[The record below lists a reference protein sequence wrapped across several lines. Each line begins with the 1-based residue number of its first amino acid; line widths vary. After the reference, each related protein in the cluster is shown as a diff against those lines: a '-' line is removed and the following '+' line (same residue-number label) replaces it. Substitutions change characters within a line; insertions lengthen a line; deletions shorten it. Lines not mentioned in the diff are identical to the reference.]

1 MQLPEQLY
9 FLRGLGWLTAAWVT
23 WWLSVAEGFNRRPGA
38 GWLAAFG
45 IVEAVRAGLHFVQLG
60 ATGSSIWN
68 PSGPFGLVTTVASG
82 MLLWEFSRR
91 IWPRKRS
98 RPPALAHLLWLALLV
113 AALVVGGRFA
123 PSLAAVPL
131 CVAGIVTADRVWR
144 ITAAAAFVM
153 RSQGTRIAGVCLAMY
168 SGTTLLAALTHG
180 FLVGQEYGLTAALE
194 FSISFWPWVFAGS
207 LGTAH
212 LSVVG
217 ARSPLAAGLAVA
229 LAFMVVVGPLAAGSS
244 KTGTA
249 LVEFVAVLLA
259 AGMVLA
265 WQRAVDEGR
274 QEHFD
279 RARAESRAKTEFL
292 TFLSHELRTPLQTIL
307 GRAELLRDQPEAERH
322 AVAIESQGR
331 LVLRLVTDLLDL
343 STIEAGRLELKPA
356 PMALRV
362 ALEAVLDSVRPQ
374 AKAKGI
380 ALTLECAAEVPD
392 TLMAD
397 EARLRQ
403 ILGNLVNN
411 AVKFTA
417 RGEVRLEVA
426 VAKAD
431 EAGSDAENPRVK
443 LIFSVSDTGPGL
455 PPDGIDRLF
464 TLFMRLDPG
473 EDFRREGTGVGLAL
487 VRRLTHLMAGT
498 VTAANRESGGA
509 VFTVQ
514 LAFPFADVVATPA
527 TVASRGPAQTLSV
540 LIVEDNTA
548 ARELLIEALQLQG
561 HEVTGV
567 ADGNSALVVCEK
579 KIFDTVVLDVNL
591 PGIDGIELTRR
602 LRTQPK
608 CPRIVGCSA
617 EAFATTRE
625 AALAAGMDAFLTK
638 PVSLHALADALR
650 IAPPVDRSVF
660 AYLHTPA
667 AAQRTRQML
676 VNEWPCLHAEARTGF
691 EAGDP
696 AALVRLAHYI
706 ESSALLAEDQT
717 LLGLCRRLSQAARA
731 PQESDDCVAALVSL
745 EEYVNRLS
753 RTTVA
758 TGAV

>member
-45 IVEAVRAGLHFVQLG
+45 IVEAMRAGLHFVQM
-60 ATGSSIWN
+60 SSPVTSAWS
-68 PSGPFGLVTTVASG
+68 PSGPAGLVASVASG

-98 RPPALAHLLWLALLV
+98 RPPVLAHLLWLALLV
-113 AALVVGGRFA
+113 AAVAIGGRFA
-123 PSLAAVPL
+123 PALAIIPL
-131 CVAGIVTADRVWR
+131 CMAGIVTAERVWR

-153 RSQGTRIAGVCLAMY
+153 RSQGTRIAGVCLALY
-168 SGTTLLAALTHG
+168 GATTLLAALAHG
-180 FLVGQEYGLTAALE
+180 LVSGSDFGLTTALE

-229 LAFMVVVGPLAAGSS
+229 LAFMVVVGPLAAGTS

-249 LVEFVAVLLA
+249 LVELIAVLLA

-307 GRAELLRDQPEAERH
+307 GRAELLRAHPDAARH

-343 STIEAGRLELKPA
+343 STIEAGRFELKPA
-356 PMALRV
+356 PMALRS
-362 ALEAVLDSVRPQ
+362 ALDAVLDSVRPQ
-374 AKAKGI
+374 ARAKGL
-380 ALTLECAAEVPD
+380 ALTLQCAPDVPD

-411 AVKFTA
+411 AVKFTV
-417 RGEVRLEVA
+417 RGEVRLDVSVA
-426 VAKAD
+426 ESPVGGD
-431 EAGSDAENPRVK
+431 GETQRVS
-443 LIFSVSDTGPGL
+443 LVFAVSDTGPGL
-455 PPDGIDRLF
+455 PPEGIEKLF
-464 TLFMRLDPG
+464 TLFMRLDAG
-473 EDFRREGTGVGLAL
+473 DDFRREGTGVGLAL
-487 VRRLTHLMAGT
+487 VRRLTHLMAGN
-498 VTAANRESGGA
+498 VTAANRDGGGA
-509 VFTVQ
+509 VFTVRV
-514 LAFPFADVVATPA
+514 AFPFADVVATPA
-527 TVASRGPAQTLSV
+527 AIATTGNARRLAV
-540 LIVEDNTA
+540 LVVEDNTA
-548 ARELLIEALQLQG
+548 ARELLVEALQLQG
-561 HEVTGV
+561 HDVVDV
-567 ADGNSALVVCEK
+567 ADGESALNRAAATR
-579 KIFDTVVLDVNL
+579 FDTIVLDVNL

-602 LRTQPK
+602 LRTLPN

-617 EAFATTRE
+617 EAFATTRD

-667 AAQRTRQML
+667 AAQRTKQML
-676 VNEWPCLHAEARTGF
+676 VNEWPRLHAEARTGF

-696 AALVRLAHYI
+696 AALVRLAHYV
-706 ESSALLAEDQT
+706 ESSALLAEDRV
-717 LLGLCRRLSQAARA
+717 LLELCRRLGQAARI
-731 PQESDDCVAALVSL
+731 PDGSDECVASLSAL
-745 EEYVNRLS
+745 EDYVNRMAQV
-753 RTTVA
+753 TV
-758 TGAV
+758 GL